1 MAIEAINRFEGHA
14 GFLNAVEEALP
25 LAEEIGSDRIGV
37 LADLFHVNIED
48 GPLPET
54 MRRAGKKLMHIH
66 LADSNR
72 QIPGTGH
79 INFLEMVRAL
89 NEMDYS
95 GYMSIDSVP
104 PKPDWKTLLTSS
116 INFMKLMEQQA
127 ELQRSI
133 AAMN

>member
-1 MAIEAINRFEGHA
+1 
-14 GFLNAVEEALP
+14 
-25 LAEEIGSDRIGV
+25 
-37 LADLFHVNIED
+37 
-48 GPLPET
+48 
-54 MRRAGKKLMHIH
+54 MHIH

-79 INFLEMVRAL
+79 IDFLGMVRAL

-116 INFMKLMEQQA
+116 ITFMKLMEQQA